1 MPIPISSFFIK
12 HDIRSEHRGIPD
24 LALEIKAQTLLQPI
38 IVQRSGDD
46 YEILDG
52 RRRFYALRD
61 HLHYAEL
68 EENVHFIVRE
78 GLHALATQLSANSCR
93 ENFTPLEIVALIAEI
108 HRQGIAEHGHSVKGM
123 KNSGWSL
130 EDTGRIINKDKG
142 FVSKALQINENKA
155 AFKHCQTLSD
165 CFENL
170 KKEKEKKLLEKVQ
183 KAKVAKVKKA
193 EKDLTAIFEGIHC
206 AAAQDF
212 IKNVPDGSVD
222 LIHIDPPF
230 AIEYAELI
238 EAEYD
243 APYEDNPDEI
253 MELLKGLVPE
263 LYRILRDNRYCIIW
277 CGWIQSFELYKWMKE
292 AGFSIL
298 PVPIHWIKLSAAG
311 KTNQPNI
318 RLGSAT
324 QQAIVAWKG
333 TPELNVKGRHNYFPF
348 PIVRENRIHQAQ
360 MPEELIVDLINI
372 FSSEHDLVFDCFSGS
387 LSTLRAAYIS
397 KRRFLGCELQ
407 QKNIDNGIS
416 FSMDWIKKHEG

>member
-1 MPIPISSFFIK
+1 MPTPISSFFIK

-38 IVQRSGDD
+38 IVQKVGDE

-68 EENVHFIVRE
+68 EENLHFIVRE

-108 HRQGIAEHGHSVKGM
+108 HRQGIAEHGCSTKGM

-155 AFKHCQTLSD
+155 AYKNCPHLTA
-165 CFENL
+165 CFEQL

-193 EKDLTAIFEGIHC
+193 EKDLTAVFDSIHC
-206 AAAQDF
+206 APAQDF
-212 IKNVPDGSVD
+212 IKNVPDESID
-222 LIHIDPPF
+222 FIHTDPPF
-230 AIEYAELI
+230 AINYSDLI
-238 EAEYD
+238 NAEYD
-243 APYEDNPDEI
+243 APYEDNPDEVMNI
-253 MELLKGLVPE
+253 LEMLIPE
-263 LYRILRDNRYCIIW
+263 FYRVLRDNRYCVIW
-277 CGWIQSFELYKWMKE
+277 CDWMQSFKLRQDMEKV
-292 AGFSIL
+292 GFTVL
-298 PVPIHWIKLSAAG
+298 PNPIVWVKLSAAG
-311 KTNQPNI
+311 KTLQPNI

-324 QQAIVAWKG
+324 QFAICAWKG
-333 TPELNVKGRHNYFPF
+333 TPELNIKGRHNYFPF

-372 FSSEHDLVFDCFSGS
+372 FSAENDLVFDCFSGS